1 MGSVTPTS
9 KVTEL
14 PTVGVLLA
22 CPLVMVNPL
31 LWNLMARFEYNTR
44 TISRLCGGPR
54 LGVVV
59 LAACILSM
67 NFVRT
72 LFFHYMAEK
81 DTVRLE
87 FLENVGGL
95 CVGYLLV
102 GVGGF
107 LVLSSVWSLGFYNTF
122 LGDYFGI
129 LLDTRVTG
137 FPFNVVEDPMYWGAF
152 LIYVGDAIR
161 YASGV
166 ALLLSLLIGLS
177 YAVAAKLE
185 EPFTA
190 KIYAQ
195 KTAKKAT

>member
-1 MGSVTPTS
+1 M
-9 KVTEL
+9 
-14 PTVGVLLA
+14 
-22 CPLVMVNPL
+22 
-31 LWNLMARFEYNTR
+31 
-44 TISRLCGGPR
+44 
-54 LGVVV
+54 
-59 LAACILSM
+59 
-67 NFVRT
+67 
-72 LFFHYMAEK
+72 
-81 DTVRLE
+81 
-87 FLENVGGL
+87 
-95 CVGYLLV
+95 GYLLV

-185 EPFTA
+185 ESFTA